1 MSVFSECLC
10 ENFYLYLSTSLLYC
24 RPCNICQM
32 KTSRKNTLM
41 SFFSTCSSRLGWA
54 DRASYGPWQPLYSDT
69 AGLYYT
75 ISRCCFTQRYRN
87 RESYR
92 SCNCHNLYNWDSERN
107 ADVQDKHLKLEL
119 IAKTNK
125 LLHDFLTTTWTTPR
139 CLTVSANVSMGR
151 CNRNYAAYYQTDRK
165 FWPGIYVYQELYL
178 HTVTSLRIV

>member
-1 MSVFSECLC
+1 MPAD
-10 ENFYLYLSTSLLYC
+10 NFT
-24 RPCNICQM
+24 
-32 KTSRKNTLM
+32 RKNTLM
-41 SFFSTCSSRLGWA
+41 SFFLTCSSRLGWA
-54 DRASYGPWQPLYSDT
+54 DTASYGPLQPLYSDT
-69 AGLYYT
+69 AGLCYT

-107 ADVQDKHLKLEL
+107 ADDQDKHLKLEL